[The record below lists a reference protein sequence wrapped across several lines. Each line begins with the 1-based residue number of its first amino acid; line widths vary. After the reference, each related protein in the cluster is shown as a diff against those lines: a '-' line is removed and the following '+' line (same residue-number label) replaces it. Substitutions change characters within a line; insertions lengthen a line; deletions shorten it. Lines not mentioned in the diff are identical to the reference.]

1 MHNLQMYEGLRD
13 MLEKEIKEIEKQGN
27 LNAQSLDELKKL
39 MATKHYVSECI
50 KEEEGGMSGYGY
62 SNRQSRASYRGSY
75 EDMSGARRGRDG
87 DGDGRYSEEGYSRG
101 RSYESSYR
109 NSREGSKQKM
119 IQKLEMMMDEPM
131 GEEERRAL
139 IDCIERIK

>member
-1 MHNLQMYEGLRD
+1 
-13 MLEKEIKEIEKQGN
+13 
-27 LNAQSLDELKKL
+27 
-39 MATKHYVSECI
+39 
-50 KEEEGGMSGYGY
+50 
-62 SNRQSRASYRGSY
+62 
-75 EDMSGARRGRDG
+75 MSGARRGRDG

>member
-62 SNRQSRASYRGSY
+62 
-75 EDMSGARRGRDG
+75 
-87 DGDGRYSEEGYSRG
+87 
-101 RSYESSYR
+101 
-109 NSREGSKQKM
+109 
-119 IQKLEMMMDEPM
+119 
-131 GEEERRAL
+131 
-139 IDCIERIK
+139 

>member
-1 MHNLQMYEGLRD
+1 MHNIQMYENLKD
-13 MLEKEIKEIEKQGN
+13 MLEKEVKEISRQGE
-27 LNAQSLDELKKL
+27 LNTQSLDALYKL
-39 MATKHYVSECI
+39 MTAIKVADKCI
-50 KEEEGGMSGYGY
+50 DRESGMSFNSYEGRSNEGRSYG
-62 SNRQSRASYRGSY
+62 GSY
-75 EDMSGARRGRDG
+75 ARRGRDG

-109 NSREGSKQKM
+109 NIREGSKQKM